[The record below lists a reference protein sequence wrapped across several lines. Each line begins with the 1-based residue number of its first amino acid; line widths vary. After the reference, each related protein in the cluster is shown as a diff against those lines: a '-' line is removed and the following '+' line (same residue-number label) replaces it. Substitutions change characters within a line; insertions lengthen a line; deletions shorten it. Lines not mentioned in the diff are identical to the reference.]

1 MSTDA
6 QKDAKQN
13 PKSSRRATQIRWAK
27 RALNLLFFI
36 LVPVLLFMLVKN
48 LEWNE
53 VKDAIQGYSAPIL
66 LACVAITALS
76 FTIFSSYDLL
86 GRVYVKHTLPAR
98 QIMPVGFVAYAF
110 NLNLSSWVGAIALR
124 YRLYSRLGLDVPT
137 ITKVLTFSLV
147 TNWLGYMIMAGG
159 VFALRLVDLPEGWA
173 IGVTGLQLIGFA
185 LLAVSATYLLACRFA
200 KRRAWSFRDHE
211 LTLPSLRLALSQ
223 AGLAMLNWSL
233 SSLLVFLL
241 LPEGV
246 TYPTVL
252 GIMLISSIAGVITHI
267 PAGLGVLE
275 AVFIAML
282 QHQMSKGAVLAALIG
297 YRAIYLLLPLAVAV
311 GVYLV
316 LEKRA
321 KKLRAQQDSSKA
333 GGKPDNQDSKA
344 NAVEA

>member
-1 MSTDA
+1 MSTE
-6 QKDAKQN
+6 QKNEKEAD
-13 PKSSRRATQIRWAK
+13 PKRARRATQIRWAK

-48 LEWNE
+48 LEWQE
-53 VKDAIQGYSAPIL
+53 VKDAIQGYSAPTL
-66 LACVAITALS
+66 LACVAITVLS
-76 FTIFSSYDLL
+76 FAIFSSYDLL
-86 GRVYVKHTLPAR
+86 GRAYVKHKLPAR
-98 QIMPVGFVAYAF
+98 QILPVGFVAYSF

-173 IGVTGLQLIGFA
+173 IGATGLQLIGFA

-200 KRRAWSFRDHE
+200 KRRAWSFRDHK
-211 LTLPSLRLALSQ
+211 LTLPSLRLALAQ

-282 QHQMSKGAVLAALIG
+282 QHQVSKGAVLAALIG

-321 KKLRAQQDSSKA
+321 KKLRAQQDT
-333 GGKPDNQDSKA
+333 GKKSETQDSKA
-344 NAVEA
+344 KAVEA

>member
-1 MSTDA
+1 MNAAAHDA
-6 QKDAKQN
+6 
-13 PKSSRRATQIRWAK
+13 PKRSRRKAQLRWAK
-27 RALNLLFFI
+27 RALNLLFLI

-53 VKDAIQGYSAPIL
+53 VKDAIQGYSTSIL
-66 LACVAITALS
+66 LICVGITVLS
-76 FTIFSSYDLL
+76 FLIFSTYDLL
-86 GRVYVKHTLPAR
+86 GRAYVKHTLPAR
-98 QIMPVGFVAYAF
+98 QILPVAFVAYAF

-124 YRLYSRLGLDVPT
+124 YRLYSRLGLDVAT

-147 TNWLGYMIMAGG
+147 TNWLGYLIMAGG
-159 VFALRLVDLPEGWA
+159 VFSLRLVKLPEGWA
-173 IGVTGLQLIGFA
+173 IGVTGLQLIGFV
-185 LLAVSATYLLACRFA
+185 LLAISATYLLACHFA
-200 KRRAWSFRDHE
+200 KRRAWHFRDQQ
-211 LTLPSLRLALSQ
+211 LTLPSTRLALSQ
-223 AGLAMLNWSL
+223 AGLSMLNWSL

-275 AVFIAML
+275 TVFIAML
-282 QHQMSKGAVLAALIG
+282 HHQVSKGAVLAALIG

-333 GGKPDNQDSKA
+333 GEKPDSQDSKA
-344 NAVEA
+344 KAVEA